1 VGKPRTGPA
10 ENGSAIIHNNGFDK
24 QYGLCRKVMLRRK
37 HFGSNEK
44 RGELKKQRQKKALQC
59 FPYERAA
66 AAKTLSD
73 AFF

>member
-24 QYGLCRKVMLRRK
+24 QGGLCRELMLRRK
-37 HFGSNEK
+37 LIGPDEN

-59 FPYERAA
+59 F
-66 AAKTLSD
+66 
-73 AFF
+73 